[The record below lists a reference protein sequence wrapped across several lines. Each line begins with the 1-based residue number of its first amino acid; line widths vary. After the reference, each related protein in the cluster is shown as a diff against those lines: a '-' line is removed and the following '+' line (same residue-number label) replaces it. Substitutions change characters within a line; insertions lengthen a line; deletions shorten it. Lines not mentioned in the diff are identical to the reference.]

1 MRGDRPGLRQL
12 LPLPRSG
19 RASCGRSGGPRRS
32 RRARPLNARRQLAG
46 PPRRDHQALH
56 SPSPDGQALDRER
69 QRLRRLAWLLDQSL
83 TVPGTHFRIG
93 LESLVGVIP
102 LVGDVTGGVIGAY
115 LIIRAWQYGL
125 PRVVIARMMA
135 NTAFDLVSGVV
146 PILGDLVDFVYRSNV
161 RNIELFERYVAEPGR
176 STRGEWAFFG
186 VLLGVLLVAI
196 VLAVALLG
204 WTISL
209 IFSL

>member
-1 MRGDRPGLRQL
+1 M
-12 LPLPRSG
+12 
-19 RASCGRSGGPRRS
+19 
-32 RRARPLNARRQLAG
+32 
-46 PPRRDHQALH
+46 
-56 SPSPDGQALDRER
+56 
-69 QRLRRLAWLLDQSL
+69 
-83 TVPGTHFRIG
+83 
-93 LESLVGVIP
+93 
-102 LVGDVTGGVIGAY
+102 TGGVIGAY

-176 STRGEWAFFG
+176 STRSEWAFFG

-204 WTISL
+204 WIISL

>member
-1 MRGDRPGLRQL
+1 
-12 LPLPRSG
+12 
-19 RASCGRSGGPRRS
+19 
-32 RRARPLNARRQLAG
+32 
-46 PPRRDHQALH
+46 
-56 SPSPDGQALDRER
+56 
-69 QRLRRLAWLLDQSL
+69 
-83 TVPGTHFRIG
+83 
-93 LESLVGVIP
+93 
-102 LVGDVTGGVIGAY
+102 VTGGVIGAY

-204 WTISL
+204 WIISL